1 MALFALVAYMDTCL
15 VLCFLQWDSWDTAK
29 RLCSVQQHIYKV
41 KGNNDNDFYNM
52 GIFQL
57 LPVQYPD
64 NTNLLLHK
72 DSRLQLTMT

>member
-41 KGNNDNDFYNM
+41 KGNNDNDFCNM
-52 GIFQL
+52 GTFQL

-72 DSRLQLTMT
+72 DSRLQLTMI